1 MGLGY
6 LVFTL
11 IHTNE
16 SCNFLTIFFFLL
28 HFRIHYLTRQS
39 KGELRSGVIVLID
52 AILEA
57 MCKATEDRVLRQT
70 ASAMLY
76 EYLKWSNK
84 QQTDPDQARNN
95 KSAKLLITRLYSMWV
110 HPQDKRRLAASA
122 AFNSIYTIFREN
134 ESLVDVYTMEI
145 FVHVMQSLQLSQN
158 VDCEGT
164 FLINDTLEQDVKIL
178 RQEMRIISQKFQVN
192 ILARSKIM
200 VKLSRLGGEIRKLR
214 PILR

>member
-1 MGLGY
+1 MKAVIFSQY
-6 LVFTL
+6 
-11 IHTNE
+11 
-16 SCNFLTIFFFLL
+16 FFFVL

-57 MCKATEDRVLRQT
+57 MCKATGDRVLRQT

-145 FVHVMQSLQLSQN
+145 FVHVMQSLHLSQN

-178 RQEMRIISQKFQVN
+178 VN
-192 ILARSKIM
+192 ILARSKIL
-200 VKLSRLGGEIRKLR
+200 VKSSQLGEEISKLR

>member
-1 MGLGY
+1 MWGNY
-6 LVFTL
+6 LDSQCEF
-11 IHTNE
+11 HTNE
-16 SCNFLTIFFFLL
+16 SCNFHTIFFFVL

-145 FVHVMQSLQLSQN
+145 FVHVMQSLHLSQN

-178 RQEMRIISQKFQVN
+178 VN
-192 ILARSKIM
+192 ILARSKIL
-200 VKLSRLGGEIRKLR
+200 VKSSQLGEEISKLR
-214 PILR
+214 PIL

>member
-1 MGLGY
+1 
-6 LVFTL
+6 
-11 IHTNE
+11 
-16 SCNFLTIFFFLL
+16 
-28 HFRIHYLTRQS
+28 
-39 KGELRSGVIVLID
+39 
-52 AILEA
+52 
-57 MCKATEDRVLRQT
+57 MCKATGDRVLRQT

-76 EYLKWSNK
+76 EYLKWSIQ

-145 FVHVMQSLQLSQN
+145 FVHVMQSLHLSQN

-178 RQEMRIISQKFQVN
+178 VN
-192 ILARSKIM
+192 ILARSKIL
-200 VKLSRLGGEIRKLR
+200 VKSSQLGEEISKLR

>member
-1 MGLGY
+1 MYCG
-6 LVFTL
+6 VFTL
-11 IHTNE
+11 IH
-16 SCNFLTIFFFLL
+16 SVNFTQMKAVIFSQYFFFVL

-158 VDCEGT
+158 CEGT
-164 FLINDTLEQDVKIL
+164 FLINKML
-178 RQEMRIISQKFQVN
+178 KF
-192 ILARSKIM
+192 
-200 VKLSRLGGEIRKLR
+200 
-214 PILR
+214 

>member
-1 MGLGY
+1 MHSG
-6 LVFTL
+6 VFTL
-11 IHTNE
+11 LQ
-16 SCNFLTIFFFLL
+16 SVNFTQLKAVIFSHYFLLL

-57 MCKATEDRVLRQT
+57 MCKATGDRVLRQT

-145 FVHVMQSLQLSQN
+145 FVHVMQSLHLSQN

-178 RQEMRIISQKFQVN
+178 VN
-192 ILARSKIM
+192 ILARSKIL
-200 VKLSRLGGEIRKLR
+200 VKSSQLGEEISKLR

>member
-1 MGLGY
+1 MALGY

-16 SCNFLTIFFFLL
+16 SCNFLTMSFFLL

-192 ILARSKIM
+192 ILDRSNIM
-200 VKLSRLGGEIRKLR
+200 VKLS
-214 PILR
+214 

>member
-1 MGLGY
+1 MKAVIFSQY
-6 LVFTL
+6 
-11 IHTNE
+11 
-16 SCNFLTIFFFLL
+16 FFFLL

-164 FLINDTLEQDVKIL
+164 ILINDTLEQDVKIL
-178 RQEMRIISQKFQVN
+178 RQE
-192 ILARSKIM
+192 
-200 VKLSRLGGEIRKLR
+200 IRKNSR
-214 PILR
+214 

>member
-16 SCNFLTIFFFLL
+16 SCNFLTIFFFVL

-164 FLINDTLEQDVKIL
+164 FLI
-178 RQEMRIISQKFQVN
+178 
-192 ILARSKIM
+192 IM
-200 VKLSRLGGEIRKLR
+200 IH
-214 PILR
+214 